1 MPSSQRSD
9 AYGPMLLASLEGQ
22 PVAEIVERDDG
33 FIAASPFGTGLYM
46 APFRRWP
53 PHHRAGMRYA
63 RGRVLDI
70 GSGAGRVSL
79 HLQERGQEVIAID
92 NSLGAIEACRRRG
105 VRDARMLSIDE
116 IDESLGLFD
125 TIVMYGNNFG
135 LFANARKA
143 KRLLR
148 RFHRLTSNRGRIVAE
163 SRDVHLTNDPVHL
176 AYQERNLRRGR
187 MAGQIRLRVRYR
199 ELATPWFDYLMV
211 SQGELSELLNGT
223 GWSMGR
229 VFQSEDTYVAV
240 IEKTSRARHTSRVAG
255 SQAAFA

>member
-1 MPSSQRSD
+1 MPSSLSGLSD
-9 AYGPMLLASLEGQ
+9 AYGAMLLASLEGN

-33 FIAASPFGTGLYM
+33 FIGASRFGTALYL

-70 GSGAGRVSL
+70 GSGA
-79 HLQERGQEVIAID
+79 
-92 NSLGAIEACRRRG
+92 CRRRG
-105 VRDARMLSIDE
+105 VRDARLLSIDE
-116 IDESLGLFD
+116 VDGSLGLFD

-148 RFHRLTSNRGRIVAE
+148 RFHRLTSARGRIVAE
-163 SRDVHLTNDPVHL
+163 SRDVHSADDLVHL
-176 AYQERNLRRGR
+176 AYQERNRRRGR
-187 MAGQIRLRVRYR
+187 MAGQIRLRVRCR

-211 SQGELSELLNGT
+211 SQEELADLLDDT
-223 GWSMGR
+223 GWSIGR
-229 VFQSEDTYVAV
+229 VFESEDTYVAV
-240 IEKTSRARHTSRVAG
+240 IEKTSHPRRT
-255 SQAAFA
+255 

>member
-1 MPSSQRSD
+1 MPSWLSERSD
-9 AYGPMLLASLEGQ
+9 AYGAMLLASLEGN

-33 FIAASPFGTGLYM
+33 FIGASRFGTALYL

-70 GSGAGRVSL
+70 GSGAGRVAL
-79 HLQERGQEVIAID
+79 HLQGRGQEVIAID
-92 NSLGAIEACRRRG
+92 NSPGAIEACRRRG
-105 VRDARMLSIDE
+105 VRDARLLSIDE
-116 IDESLGLFD
+116 VDGSLGLFD

-148 RFHRLTSNRGRIVAE
+148 RFHRLTSARGRIVAE
-163 SRDVHLTNDPVHL
+163 SRDVHSADDRVHV
-176 AYQERNLRRGR
+176 AYQERNRRRGR

-211 SQGELSELLNGT
+211 SQGELADLLDDT
-223 GWSMGR
+223 GWSIGH
-229 VFQSEDTYVAV
+229 VFESEDTYVAV
-240 IEKTSRARHTSRVAG
+240 IEKTSDPRRK
-255 SQAAFA
+255 